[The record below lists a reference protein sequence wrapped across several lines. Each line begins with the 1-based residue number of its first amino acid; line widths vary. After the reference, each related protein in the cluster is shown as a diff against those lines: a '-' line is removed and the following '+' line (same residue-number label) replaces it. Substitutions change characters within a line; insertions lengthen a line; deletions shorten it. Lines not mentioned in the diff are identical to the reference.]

1 MNRYT
6 IYFKQLP
13 YSVKLS
19 TNIYIGCVIGYNIG
33 KSWIGAKNKLIE
45 YRENK
50 LTYHEKENI
59 KSEWCALKYGADEFL
74 AKNFFESIIWPVIT
88 IPNIIPFMVL
98 LCNPRK

>member
-13 YSVKLS
+13 DSVKLS
-19 TNIYIGCVIGYNIG
+19 TNIYIGSVIGYNIG

-59 KSEWCALKYGADEFL
+59 KSELYAVKYGAEKFL
-74 AKNFFESIIWPVIT
+74 VKTFFESIIWPVII

-98 LCNPRK
+98 LSNPRK